1 MTNVLESYNLREI
14 DNFEL
19 LARQVVE
26 GFIIGLHQS
35 PYYGFSAEFSEHQL
49 YNPGESTK
57 DIDWKVF
64 ARTDRLYNKKYDDE
78 TNLRCQIVIDGSS
91 SMALSNTQ
99 HGPAQLSKLQWSALA
114 SAALLYLLQKQ
125 RDAFGLTIF
134 DEEIHTHNRARGSL
148 RQMRLLMSHLEGL
161 FENPPPL
168 KQKTRLAETLHSVAE
183 RINKRSLVVIFSDFF
198 EHMDKPEPV
207 FSALQHLRYNKHEVI
222 AFNVIDHKKE
232 VAFDFQNKPM
242 KFVDYETG
250 AEVKVRPG
258 EIQKKYREK
267 MEAFLQ
273 LLELKA
279 LQIGV
284 DIMAADIN
292 KDYNEVLR
300 AFLLRRNKIK

>member
-1 MTNVLESYNLREI
+1 M
-14 DNFEL
+14 
-19 LARQVVE
+19 
-26 GFIIGLHQS
+26 
-35 PYYGFSAEFSEHQL
+35 
-49 YNPGESTK
+49 
-57 DIDWKVF
+57 
-64 ARTDRLYNKKYDDE
+64 
-78 TNLRCQIVIDGSS
+78 
-91 SMALSNTQ
+91 
-99 HGPAQLSKLQWSALA
+99 
-114 SAALLYLLQKQ
+114 
-125 RDAFGLTIF
+125 
-134 DEEIHTHNRARGSL
+134 
-148 RQMRLLMSHLEGL
+148 
-161 FENPPPL
+161 
-168 KQKTRLAETLHSVAE
+168 
-183 RINKRSLVVIFSDFF
+183 
-198 EHMDKPEPV
+198 
-207 FSALQHLRYNKHEVI
+207 I